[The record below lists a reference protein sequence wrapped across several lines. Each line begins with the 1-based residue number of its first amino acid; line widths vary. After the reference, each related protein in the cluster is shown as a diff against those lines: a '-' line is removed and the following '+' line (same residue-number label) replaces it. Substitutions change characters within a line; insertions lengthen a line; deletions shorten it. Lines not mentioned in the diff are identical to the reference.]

1 MASTPNPSGSTGA
14 DHRGERH
21 TRWWPVLT
29 PLAVLAIVFSL
40 ISPAGRHQ
48 WALSLFR
55 QPTPA
60 TALFFNKAWALPST
74 TISRAPLSV
83 SFTIGNDE
91 GRSVNY
97 RYVLSVSGG
106 QHSRVLKESA
116 RMVGA
121 GQTWTV
127 STVIRPACDASRCR
141 IEVSLPGHPETIDFL
156 VTLKPGKS
164 AAGGRS

>member
-1 MASTPNPSGSTGA
+1 
-14 DHRGERH
+14 
-21 TRWWPVLT
+21 LT

-48 WALSLFR
+48 WALSIFR
-55 QPTPA
+55 QPTPV
-60 TALFFNKAWALPST
+60 TTLFFNQAWALPGT
-74 TISRAPLSV
+74 AVARAPINV

-91 GRSVNY
+91 GHAVNY

-106 QHSRVLKESA
+106 QKNRVLKESA
-116 RMVGA
+116 RLVGA

-127 STVIRPACDASRCR
+127 STVIRPACGASRCR

-156 VTLKPGKS
+156 VTLKPRKSGAGGKS
-164 AAGGRS
+164 

>member
-1 MASTPNPSGSTGA
+1 M
-14 DHRGERH
+14 
-21 TRWWPVLT
+21 T

-55 QPTPA
+55 QPTP
-60 TALFFNKAWALPST
+60 TTTLFFNKAWALPST
-74 TISRAPLSV
+74 AVARAPLSV

-91 GRSVNY
+91 GHAVNY

-106 QHSRVLKESA
+106 EHSRVLEESA
-116 RMVGA
+116 RVVDA

-127 STVIRPACDASRCR
+127 YAVIRPVCDTSRCR
-141 IEVSLPGHPETIDFL
+141 VEVSLPGHPETIDFL
-156 VTLKPGKS
+156 VALKARKPG
-164 AAGGRS
+164 AGGKG